1 MKTDK
6 LLKEIK
12 EDFLQNMG
20 QHFPESCLRSVKRV
34 LEKNKIWWIGENK
47 MPQQNNSK
55 ISISKLTDKCII
67 TKEVEQRNGLI
78 FMRAKSRKLEVEKWK

>member
-34 LEKNKIWWIGENK
+34 LEKNKIWWIGENEMQK
-47 MPQQNNSK
+47 QNNSK
-55 ISISKLTDKCII
+55 ISITQLTDKCII
-67 TKEVEQRNGLI
+67 TKEVEQMNGLI
-78 FMRAKSRKLEVEKWK
+78 FMRAKRRNVKS